1 MSKQAIYK
9 LKYKYHK
16 HKCNEMKKLLIPIAD
31 LNSRY
36 QEILE
41 NIINYMAQID
51 MKALNEKNI
60 RVNNEIT
67 DSEEPN
73 AYDSEYTDS
82 D

>member
-1 MSKQAIYK
+1 
-9 LKYKYHK
+9 
-16 HKCNEMKKLLIPIAD
+16 
-31 LNSRY
+31 
-36 QEILE
+36 
-41 NIINYMAQID
+41 MAQID